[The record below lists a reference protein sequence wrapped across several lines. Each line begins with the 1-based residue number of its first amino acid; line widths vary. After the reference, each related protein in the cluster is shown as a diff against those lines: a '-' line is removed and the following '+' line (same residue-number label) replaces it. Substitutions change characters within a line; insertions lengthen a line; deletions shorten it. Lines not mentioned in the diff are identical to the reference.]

1 MLRAKT
7 YFLQFTG
14 EVLHLGFRLIRF
26 GELAFGLRALELVK
40 SLSLDCFALA
50 CILVLHKLLLFLRMV
65 ALDSL

>member
-26 GELAFGLRALELVK
+26 GELAFGLRVLEL
-40 SLSLDCFALA
+40 ALK
-50 CILVLHKLLLFLRMV
+50 H
-65 ALDSL
+65 